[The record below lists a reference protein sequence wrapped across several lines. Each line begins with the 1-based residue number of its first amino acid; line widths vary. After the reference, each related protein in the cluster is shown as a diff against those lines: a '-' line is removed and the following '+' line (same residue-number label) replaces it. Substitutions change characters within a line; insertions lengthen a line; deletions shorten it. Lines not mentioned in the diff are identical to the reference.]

1 MVHDDEMKARFRGGP
16 IDGEIMDVET
26 PARPDVFI
34 PVNRPLAGVMAEGPI
49 SPTALAPRAVRYER
63 FRYYG
68 PYAYKAPLV
77 YDYRGPS
84 AYRWFV
90 GPQPISPEFSTR
102 AAARE
107 WLSDQRRVAFFEVEL
122 RWVYPGDAHASTSP
136 E

>member
-26 PARPDVFI
+26 PARPDVF
-34 PVNRPLAGVMAEGPI
+34 
-49 SPTALAPRAVRYER
+49 
-63 FRYYG
+63 
-68 PYAYKAPLV
+68 KAPLV